1 MFAIKFPWCDADKP
15 SVKRSTF
22 ALPVFL
28 TALLL
33 VGTACS
39 APTSVTPSTGP
50 WRFSGTV
57 FAIDELKVGAPI
69 VGAQLTLTSNDTVRA
84 RTTSDTSGRYVFSD
98 LETGGFRVTISA
110 PGFATLTP
118 SVNLDRD
125 LQADFAMKRQ

>member
-1 MFAIKFPWCDADKP
+1 M
-15 SVKRSTF
+15 KRSPF

-33 VGTACS
+33 VVPACS

-57 FAIDELKVGAPI
+57 FANDELNVGTPV
-69 VGAQLTLTSNDTVRA
+69 VGAQLTLTSHDTVRA
-84 RTTSDTSGRYVFSD
+84 RTTSDTSGRYAFSD
-98 LETGGFRVTISA
+98 LETGGFRLTISA

-118 SVNLDRD
+118 SVNLDGNLR
-125 LQADFAMKRQ
+125 ADFAMKRQ